1 MQTSYVF
8 EIPFRIHGKDAHP
21 ERVLFYHRPMKEY
34 IAAATEAGLAVSDFS
49 VPEHIG
55 VGRAKRISV
64 LILTKA

>member
-1 MQTSYVF
+1 
-8 EIPFRIHGKDAHP
+8 
-21 ERVLFYHRPMKEY
+21 MKEY
-34 IAAATEAGLAVSDFS
+34 IAAATEAGLAVLNLS

>member
-21 ERVLFYHRPMKEY
+21 ERVLFFHRPMKEY
-34 IAAATEAGLAVSDFS
+34 IAAATEAGLVVSNLS

-55 VGRAKRISV
+55 VGWVKRISV
-64 LILTKA
+64 LILTKV